1 MWLQSISQMMMVS
14 VNYNL
19 LTVTQLTSFSFYT
32 YVVAVIG
39 FAPDMLYNYSV
50 IEGVDNVINLTVELN
65 SGQLGREVVVI
76 LEIQSDTATSVLVS
90 NQTRVSL
97 NSSILT
103 GGVDF
108 DSPNIVGLTFGPS
121 VSSRVVPVG
130 IIDDVFFEEDIE
142 SFSAVLSTSVQR
154 LLLNTKSVV
163 VNITD
168 TDSEHEYDV

>member
-1 MWLQSISQMMMVS
+1 M
-14 VNYNL
+14 
-19 LTVTQLTSFSFYT
+19 
-32 YVVAVIG
+32 
-39 FAPDMLYNYSV
+39 
-50 IEGVDNVINLTVELN
+50 
-65 SGQLGREVVVI
+65 
-76 LEIQSDTATSVLVS
+76 
-90 NQTRVSL
+90 
-97 NSSILT
+97 
-103 GGVDF
+103 DF

-168 TDSEHEYDV
+168 TDSEHEYGV